1 MRQCWRG
8 MTLMLLVVMGG
19 ATTAGAVNRDVLSAG
34 FYQCREQAR
43 SMLDE
48 AVCLSDERQHQDAR
62 LAQAYQALLSRLQGR
77 QREMMLSAQQAW
89 LQSSAMDGEFE
100 AALYDASP
108 AGNLQNGLNELL
120 RHSARVEILQGYLDV
135 LGPVQPAQPPQAI
148 AVLPPWQPGMAYTTL
163 RGQLMASG
171 WQPRRDAQC
180 RVNVVGND
188 FARRCADDPTVC
200 QACEQLPELSACSG
214 TGQCTMHF
222 RSGDGQVITVSTYG
236 DVHRVLPSG
245 EHDDLMVTSVAP
257 GDD

>member
-1 MRQCWRG
+1 MRQCWRR
-8 MTLMLLVVMGG
+8 MTLMLLVLMGG
-19 ATTAGAVNRDVLSAG
+19 ATTAGAVNRDGLSAG

-89 LQSSAMDGEFE
+89 LQSSAMDSEFE
-100 AALYDASP
+100 VALHDASQ

-120 RHSARVEILQGYLDV
+120 RHSARVEFLQGYLDV
-135 LGPVQPAQPPQAI
+135 LEPMQPAQQPQAT
-148 AVLPPWQPGMAYTTL
+148 AVLPPWQRGMAYTTL

-171 WQPRRDAQC
+171 WQPRSDAQC
-180 RVNVVGND
+180 QVNVVGDN
-188 FARRCADDPTVC
+188 FARLCANDPTAC

-214 TGQCTMHF
+214 TGQCTMYF
-222 RSGDGQVITVSTYG
+222 RSGEGQVITVSTYG
-236 DVHRVLPSG
+236 DVHRMLPSD
-245 EHDDLMVTSVAP
+245 EHDDLLVTLVTQ